1 MHLGELAALANAVIW
16 AGLSVVLG
24 RLGGRLSAV
33 RVNAFQLCFAAAFY
47 LLLIPFAG
55 GGRLFAGLT
64 LLRFFGLLATAVL
77 TMGMGDSLYFTSI
90 SRIGASRASPISVSA
105 FPLITLLFGALLL
118 GEQLTLPVAGGAV
131 LIIGGIA
138 LLVSESRQPAA
149 ASSGPAEGGPAP
161 IAGASG
167 DAPGA
172 DAQRLARP
180 PDPTDRTQAGPAGKS
195 LFVGV
200 LLVLAAAVCWS
211 AATLGLR
218 VASAGL
224 PAIAVTAIRVPT
236 AALFLLGLLRSR
248 GRLNTR
254 GIDRRDWPLIT
265 AAGLIGTGL
274 GSLTYIIAIQ
284 GTGAGL
290 TALLTSTSPLWV
302 LPLAALFLHERLTR
316 RVVLGAA
323 LALGGIWLVLL

>member
-1 MHLGELAALANAVIW
+1 MLLGELAALANAVIW

-24 RLGGRLSAV
+24 RLGTRLSAV
-33 RVNAFQLCFAAAFY
+33 RVNAFQLCFAGAFY
-47 LLLIPFAG
+47 LLLVPFAG
-55 GGRLFAGLT
+55 GMQLFAGIT
-64 LLRFFGLLATAVL
+64 PLRFLGLLATAVL

-118 GEQLTLPVAGGAV
+118 GERLSLPVLGGAV
-131 LIIGGIA
+131 LIAGGIA
-138 LLVSESRQPAA
+138 LLVSESRPPAA
-149 ASSGPAEGGPAP
+149 TRSESADGAPAP

-167 DAPGA
+167 DALEAEPHGA
-172 DAQRLARP
+172 GNLAGEARHGSA
-180 PDPTDRTQAGPAGKS
+180 RRS
-195 LFVGV
+195 LLIGV
-200 LLVLAAAVCWS
+200 ALVLGAAVCWS

-224 PAIAVTAIRVPT
+224 PAVAVTAIRVPA
-236 AALFLLGLLRSR
+236 AALFLLILLRGR
-248 GRLNTR
+248 GRLNTG
-254 GIDRRDWPLIT
+254 GIRRRDWTLIA

-284 GTGAGL
+284 DTGAGL

-302 LPLAALFLHERLTR
+302 LPLAALFLRERLTR

-323 LALGGIWLVLL
+323 LALGGIWLVLV

>member
-1 MHLGELAALANAVIW
+1 MLLGELAALANAVIW
-16 AGLSVVLG
+16 AGLSIVLG

-55 GGRLFAGLT
+55 GRQLFTGLT
-64 LLRFFGLLATAVL
+64 LLRFLGLLATAVL

-90 SRIGASRASPISVSA
+90 NRIGASRASPISVSA

-118 GEQLTLPVAGGAV
+118 GERLSLPTLGGAL
-131 LIIGGIA
+131 LIIGGIS
-138 LLVSESRQPAA
+138 LLVSEAREPQEPPPGVADGA
-149 ASSGPAEGGPAP
+149 PAP
-161 IAGASG
+161 IAGASL

-172 DAQRLARP
+172 DEPRAIGDGAHAESASVPRSLLA
-180 PDPTDRTQAGPAGKS
+180 
-195 LFVGV
+195 GV

-218 VASAGL
+218 VASSGL
-224 PAIAVTAIRVPT
+224 AAVAVTAIRVPT
-236 AALFLLGLLRSR
+236 AALFLLGVLRSR
-248 GRLNTR
+248 GRLNAR
-254 GIDRRDWPLIT
+254 GVGRRDWPLIA

-284 GTGAGL
+284 RTGAGL

-302 LPLAALFLHERLTR
+302 LPLAALFLRERLTR
-316 RVVLGAA
+316 RILLGAA
-323 LALGGIWLVLL
+323 LALAGIWLVLI